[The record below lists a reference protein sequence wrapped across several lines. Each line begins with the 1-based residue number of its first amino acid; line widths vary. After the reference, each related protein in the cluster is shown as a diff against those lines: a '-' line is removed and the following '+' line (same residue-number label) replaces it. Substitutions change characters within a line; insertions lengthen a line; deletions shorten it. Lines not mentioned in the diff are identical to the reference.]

1 MRLPAGFLRIIPY
14 GKAPRQYTEK
24 RKRQEEGI
32 LFPLVGG
39 RDCRLYAGRRRDRIG
54 HPMIKECF
62 MKAESVII
70 PEKLKIL
77 SGSALKCIALFTM
90 IVDHVGLH
98 LLRNSGIVLLPS
110 ESR

>member
-1 MRLPAGFLRIIPY
+1 
-14 GKAPRQYTEK
+14 
-24 RKRQEEGI
+24 
-32 LFPLVGG
+32 
-39 RDCRLYAGRRRDRIG
+39 
-54 HPMIKECF
+54 

-98 LLRNSGIVLLPS
+98 LLRNSGIVRMHTGLGTLTLYTLMRKVGRMAFPIYCFCTPMTGRS
-110 ESR
+110 TG